1 MERTEWSGNHFV
13 LEIPSK
19 PENVAFVR
27 QTVAIFAAQL
37 DFTIDEIDEI
47 KVAVSE
53 VVSNAVI
60 HGYPDGTGIVRIEA
74 RIENGQLSVT
84 VSDSGV
90 GIEDVEWATQPT
102 HTTQP
107 DERMGSGLV
116 FAREYMDEL
125 VIESRLGQG
134 TTVRMIRKVRSE
146 SLQH

>member
-53 VVSNAVI
+53 VVSMRSSTDTRMGRGSCESSADREWTTI
-60 HGYPDGTGIVRIEA
+60 GDGL
-74 RIENGQLSVT
+74 GQRRWHRGR
-84 VSDSGV
+84 GV
-90 GIEDVEWATQPT
+90 GD
-102 HTTQP
+102 TT
-107 DERMGSGLV
+107 DAHDA
-116 FAREYMDEL
+116 ARRAHGPRP
-125 VIESRLGQG
+125 RLRPGVHG
-134 TTVRMIRKVRSE
+134 
-146 SLQH
+146 